1 MIRKDQL
8 LFSRLTK
15 FWAGWTPYSATLM
28 PHCPTLTRDLKGFR
42 KRLPSALQ
50 QSHSNA
56 LKPWIH
62 AYSVLTSG
70 GIIPLLDGGMTT
82 LRSGLRLPIPMFPPG
97 GGGDLVGMTL
107 PKPLPLGV
115 LRRPGEPL
123 ELTKP
128 FPAEGNGNRNTSW
141 NYGLWLTTLAVIKQ
155 SLGTVLLC
163 SSPRRAALS
172 VSDPLGS
179 FNRLR

>member
-1 MIRKDQL
+1 ML
-8 LFSRLTK
+8 LQWCDTSEAWHVIWKSSEGGSRLPCSSHTPK
-15 FWAGWTPYSATLM
+15 PSSLRFWRAAV
-28 PHCPTLTRDLKGFR
+28 C
-42 KRLPSALQ
+42 
-50 QSHSNA
+50 
-56 LKPWIH
+56 
-62 AYSVLTSG
+62 SVLTSG
-70 GIIPLLDGGMTT
+70 GIIPLLDGGITT

-97 GGGDLVGMTL
+97 GGGDLAGMTL
-107 PKPLPLGV
+107 PKPLPLAV

-128 FPAEGNGNRNTSW
+128 FPAAGNGNRNASW

-155 SLGTVLLC
+155 TLGSVLLC
-163 SSPRRAALS
+163 SLLQSAALS